1 MKTPPLCDSGGRS
14 IYIYICLLR
23 FLLDSPM
30 HVMLVAVTELVHTLV
45 AVTGLLD
52 NSKNIE
58 RKNLELSLS
67 KLSI

>member
-1 MKTPPLCDSGGRS
+1 
-14 IYIYICLLR
+14 
-23 FLLDSPM
+23 
-30 HVMLVAVTELVHTLV
+30 MLVAVTELVHTLL

-67 KLSI
+67 KLSILLIKCIVCPYLRYLSFHQNPPYAENM